1 MLSRRNF
8 LKTGGVVVVAAV
20 TGIATDAVAFQA
32 NDPIL
37 KRVDLTLPRLPEKWD
52 GLRIAQLSD
61 FHYDPDFS
69 AIPIQKAVN
78 VINSLHPDLVVLTG
92 DFVTQEFF
100 HRHIFGTP
108 HPVMAVIPCA
118 EMLSGLHSKYGSYAV
133 LGNHDVW
140 CGADTIIDKL
150 QAKNISV
157 LRNSSLP
164 LEKDGQ
170 RLWLAGVDDVFEG
183 APDLPKTLSK
193 VPSGECVILLCHEP
207 DYADTVRQYP
217 VDLQLSGHSHGGQIR
232 LPLIGPPY
240 LPALGQKY
248 PIGLYNF
255 GHLTLYTNVGIGT
268 IRIPARWNCP
278 PEITLFTL
286 HAGTKIKS

>member
-1 MLSRRNF
+1 MLSRRNV
-8 LKTGGVVVVAAV
+8 LKTSGVAAV
-20 TGIATDAVAFQA
+20 VAITGIATDAVAFQA
-32 NDPIL
+32 NDPVLRRI
-37 KRVDLTLPRLPEKWD
+37 DLTLPRLPQKWD

-69 AIPIQKAVN
+69 VIPIQKAVKI
-78 VINSLHPDLVVLTG
+78 INSLHVDLVALTG

-108 HPVMAVIPCA
+108 HPVLAVIPCA
-118 EMLSGLHSKYGSYAV
+118 EVLSGLRSKYGSFAV

-140 CGADTIIDKL
+140 CGAETIIDKL
-150 QAKNISV
+150 QAKNIPV
-157 LRNSSLP
+157 LRNSSSV
-164 LEKDGQ
+164 LENGGQ
-170 RLWLAGVDDVFEG
+170 RLWLAGVDDVYEG
-183 APDLPKTLSK
+183 APDLQKTLSHI
-193 VPSGECVILLCHEP
+193 PDEDCVILLCHEP
-207 DYADTVRQYP
+207 DYADTVRGYS

-240 LPALGQKY
+240 LPELGRKY
-248 PIGLYNF
+248 PIGMYNF

-286 HAGTKIKS
+286 HSGAERKG